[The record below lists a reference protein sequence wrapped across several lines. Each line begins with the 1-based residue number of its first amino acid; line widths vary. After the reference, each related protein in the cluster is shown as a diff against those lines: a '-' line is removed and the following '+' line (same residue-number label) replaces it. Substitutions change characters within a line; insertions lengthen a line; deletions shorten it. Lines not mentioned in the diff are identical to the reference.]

1 MDLRPKKELTEKEV
15 QHGLRLIV
23 GDGLASEAMLS
34 LIGNTFLI
42 AMAVILGAS
51 NLQIGLLAALPTLT
65 NVFQL
70 FSIWVVRR
78 TNNRRAVSVYSS
90 LLARFPLVII
100 GILPLF
106 FPSLITIDRF
116 IFFLFFYYLFTSIA
130 GPSWNSWMKDLVPE
144 KSLGAYFSHR
154 SSYMQ
159 TINVILSIIMALVV
173 DYVKGKYPQYE
184 LQTYGVMFMC
194 AGIIG
199 ITGAFILSK
208 APEPQS
214 FLPRENIFKLFKRP
228 LNNLNFRR
236 LLVFNSAWV
245 FALNIATPF
254 FIVYMLKGLGLS
266 ITYIIGLTIT
276 SQLFSIFT
284 VRIWGVFADRY
295 SNKTIIA
302 ICAPLYIFCI
312 IGWSFVGIYTHLY
325 ANLILLV
332 IIHIFSGIATAGINL
347 SLTNIGL
354 KLAPREDGIVY
365 LSAKNIITAFF
376 SAIAPL
382 LGGLLA
388 DYFAQ
393 RQLKITIEWTGPNIE
408 KVFRLLSLHEW
419 NFLFLIGA
427 AFAFLAVQLL
437 FRVKETGEVEKDIV
451 VRIMRSSIKS
461 NLKEYFLIGNL
472 INLHDQLW
480 SILRKTT
487 QQEEEVQK

>member
-1 MDLRPKKELTEKEV
+1 MNLRPKKELTEKEV
-15 QHGLRLIV
+15 QNGLRLVI

-34 LIGNTFLI
+34 LIGNTFLV
-42 AMAVILGAS
+42 AMAVLLGAS
-51 NLQIGLLAALPTLT
+51 NLQIGLLAALPTMT
-65 NVFQL
+65 NLFQL
-70 FSIWVVRR
+70 VSIWLVRH
-78 TNNRRAVSVYSS
+78 TNNRRFVSVYSS
-90 LLARFPLVII
+90 LLARLPLVII
-100 GILPLF
+100 GVIPLL
-106 FPSLITIDRF
+106 FPSLISIDIF
-116 IFFLFFYYLFTSIA
+116 IYFLFFYYLFASIA

-144 KSLGAYFSHR
+144 QSLGVYFSRR
-154 SSYMQ
+154 SSYTQ
-159 TINVILSIIMALVV
+159 TLNVILSIILAVIV
-173 DYVKGKYPQYE
+173 DYVKDNYPQFE
-184 LQTYGVMFMC
+184 LKTYGAMFTL

-199 ITGAFILSK
+199 IIGALILSK

-214 FLPRENIFKLFKRP
+214 FLPRENIFKLFRRP
-228 LNNLNFRR
+228 LQNVNFRR

-254 FIVYMLKGLGLS
+254 FIVYMMKGLGLS

-276 SQLFSIFT
+276 SQLTSILT
-284 VRIWGVFADRY
+284 VRIWGTFADRY

-312 IGWSFVGIYTHLY
+312 IGWCFVGIYTHLY

-332 IIHIFSGIATAGINL
+332 VIHIFSGIATAGINL

-354 KLAPREDGIVY
+354 KLAPKEDGIVY
-365 LSAKNIITAFF
+365 LSVKNMITALF
-376 SAIAPL
+376 SSIAPL

-393 RQLKITIEWTGPNIE
+393 RQLKITIEWTGPNTE

-427 AFAFLAVQLL
+427 AFAFIAIQLL
-437 FRVKETGEVEKDIV
+437 IRVKETGEVEKDVV

-472 INLHDQLW
+472 INLHDQLR
-480 SILRKTT
+480 SIIKKTT
-487 QQEEEVQK
+487 QQEEVEK